1 MSNNTKTQSNIKQI
15 IYIIFFVIIVALG
28 IFVSSNYND
37 NNTNTNVNDVN
48 TISYS
53 LNNIP
58 EYSSEPYVIINN
70 NKPNFTEEDFLKE
83 SFEDYSKL
91 DDFGRCGVAF
101 ANLSKETMPKED
113 ENRKSLD
120 SVIPTGWNN
129 VEYDIVSGRK
139 LYNKCHL
146 IAFSLSAEN
155 ANEKNIITGTRYFNV
170 SGMLPF
176 EMKVLNYLKK
186 NENNHVLYR
195 VTPIYESE
203 NKLASGVTIE
213 IESVEDKGKEL
224 CFYVYVYNIQPG
236 IYIDY
241 ATGESKLL
249 EK

>member
-1 MSNNTKTQSNIKQI
+1 MSNKTKTQSNIKQI
-15 IYIIFFVIIVALG
+15 AFLIFFILIMLFGVFL
-28 IFVSSNYND
+28 SNND
-37 NNTNTNVNDVN
+37 NSNNVNNIINN
-48 TISYS
+48 TIEQSYS
-53 LNNIP
+53 LDNIP
-58 EYSSEPYVIINN
+58 EYSSNPFVVINN

-83 SFEDYSKL
+83 SFEKYSDL
-91 DDFGRCGVAF
+91 DNLGRCGVAF
-101 ANLSKETMPKED
+101 ANLSKDTMPKED

-120 SVIPTGWNN
+120 SVTPTGWKN

-195 VTPIYESE
+195 VTPIFKGE

-213 IESVEDKGKEL
+213 IESVEDKGKDL
-224 CFYVYVYNIQPG
+224 CYYVYVYNVQSG
-236 IYIDY
+236 IDINYV
-241 ATGESKLL
+241 TGESKLI
-249 EK
+249 K